1 MIKKLNEKICNS
13 TFLKNDSSIKKSF
26 LIIAFI
32 LSIVFIFVFL
42 FSFFITDLSE
52 EYNRM
57 DNVMQ
62 NNKTEI
68 VKYLSLNKDCIIYDV
83 EEGYNVSINN
93 DTISIISNKTPY
105 LIEITTNPKIR
116 YSVDRVDND
125 FVISKTYQEETVSS
139 MPIVLIKN
147 SALGVCCGF
156 FSAMPTIMLVAF
168 IYFVI
173 ICPFIKFLYAR
184 QLEKLKIKENNAV

>member
-13 TFLKNDSSIKKSF
+13 TFLKNNSSIMKSF
-26 LIIAFI
+26 FIVACI

-42 FSFFITDLSE
+42 FSFFTTDSSA

-57 DNVMQ
+57 NNIMQ

-68 VKYLSLNKDCIIYDV
+68 IKYLSLNKDCIVYDV
-83 EEGYNVSINN
+83 VEGYNVSIND
-93 DTISIISNKTPY
+93 DTICIISNKTPY
-105 LIEITTNPKIR
+105 LMDSTKNPKIR

-125 FVISKTYQEETVSS
+125 FVISKTYQKETVSS
-139 MPIVLIKN
+139 MPIVLIN
-147 SALGVCCGF
+147 YSTLGVCCGF

>member
-105 LIEITTNPKIR
+105 LIETTTNPKRIEPKLKNLTA
-116 YSVDRVDND
+116 VVPA
-125 FVISKTYQEETVSS
+125 FV
-139 MPIVLIKN
+139 VLII
-147 SALGVCCGF
+147 V
-156 FSAMPTIMLVAF
+156 
-168 IYFVI
+168 
-173 ICPFIKFLYAR
+173 
-184 QLEKLKIKENNAV
+184 EKK

>member
-13 TFLKNDSSIKKSF
+13 T
-26 LIIAFI
+26 
-32 LSIVFIFVFL
+32 L

-105 LIEITTNPKIR
+105 LIETTTNPKIR

>member
-68 VKYLSLNKDCIIYDV
+68 
-83 EEGYNVSINN
+83 
-93 DTISIISNKTPY
+93 TILLFY
-105 LIEITTNPKIR
+105 
-116 YSVDRVDND
+116 V
-125 FVISKTYQEETVSS
+125 FVYH
-139 MPIVLIKN
+139 
-147 SALGVCCGF
+147 
-156 FSAMPTIMLVAF
+156 
-168 IYFVI
+168 
-173 ICPFIKFLYAR
+173 
-184 QLEKLKIKENNAV
+184 